1 MNWIAQTTSWYFF
14 LLLLGIVALP
24 VTKKIFGSFFD
35 VGYSFSKAIGLLLV
49 SYSAL
54 VLGMYHILPFSRG
67 GLLFLTGLLGLA
79 GAYFVH
85 KSNIKTLTLPRS
97 QLLLIIFQEILFI
110 ASLFF
115 WVKVRGQEPSIH
127 GLEKF
132 MDFGFINS
140 ILKSTYFPPKDM
152 WLAGHSINYYYFGH
166 LTGAVL
172 IKLSNIASNYGY
184 NLILA
189 TLFAMGITQT
199 FSLCFN
205 IVYKAFGQKIRLSFL
220 AGILGTFLVNIGGNL
235 HTIYAFTSGY
245 GADKP
250 VPFWNILSKF
260 NPATYWYPN
269 ATRFIPFTIHEFPI
283 YSYVV
288 ADLHG
293 HVFDIPFVLLTLAFL
308 FSVFTAEKFTSNRPL
323 FSLSTFKASKELSTA
338 ITVAF
343 LCAIHFMTNAFDGP
357 IYILIGMSLF
367 LYTHGFTKRF
377 IQLGIITAIGFIVFT
392 YPFSSHFVPFVSG
405 IGVNCAPDYLT
416 QFKKIGPFIFE
427 KGNCQ
432 MSPVWML
439 LTLWGFF
446 IFHYIFLTLRYYFA
460 SNKETKGKNWISL
473 SRIDHFML
481 ILFSIGTALLIIP
494 EYFYI
499 KDIYPAHFRANTM
512 FKLGYQA
519 FIMMGIASTYTFFRM
534 KQGLRAFNAL
544 SITYLILFIPL
555 FVLVAIYPTFAITSY
570 YGNLQ
575 KEPQLNGT
583 LWLRQS
589 LSSYEKIIT
598 YLNTNVEGQPTILEA
613 QGDSYTDFNLV
624 SAYTGL
630 PTVGG
635 WWVHE
640 WLWRGDSNVI
650 GNLIP
655 DIQGIYEGTDSA
667 TVKRLLNKHA
677 IEYIIVGPNERS
689 KYTNLNEETLRKV
702 GEIIF
707 STTDSSTASTSYILK
722 PQL

>member
-1 MNWIAQTTSWYFF
+1 MNWIAQTTTWYFF

-24 VTKKIFGSFFD
+24 LTKRVFGSFFD
-35 VGYSFSKAIGLLLV
+35 AGYSFSKAIGLLLV

-67 GLLFLTGLLGLA
+67 GLLFLTGLLGLV

-85 KSNIKTLTLPRS
+85 KSKIKTLTIPRS
-97 QLLLIIFQEILFI
+97 QLFLIIFQEILFV

-132 MDFGFINS
+132 MDFGFMNS
-140 ILKSTYFPPKDM
+140 ILRSEYFPPKDM

-189 TLFAMGITQT
+189 TIFAMGITQT

-205 IVYKAFGQKIRLSFL
+205 IIYKAFGNKIRPSFL

-245 GADKP
+245 NPEKP
-250 VPFWNILSKF
+250 VPFWKILTQF
-260 NPATYWYPN
+260 NPTAYWYPN

-308 FSVFTAEKFTSNRPL
+308 FVIATSQR
-323 FSLSTFKASKELSTA
+323 FSRKQKVLYDLYPSLTL
-338 ITVAF
+338 AF
-343 LCAIHFMTNAFDGP
+343 MCAIHFMTNAFDGP
-357 IYILIGMSLF
+357 IYLLIGMSALLYLF
-367 LYTHGFTKRF
+367 GISKR
-377 IQLGIITAIGFIVFT
+377 LVVNGIIAAIGFLVFT

-405 IGVNCAPDYLT
+405 IGVNCAPDYLV
-416 QFKKIGPFIFE
+416 QLKKIGPFLFE
-427 KGNCQ
+427 QGNCQ

-439 LTLWGFF
+439 FTLWGFF
-446 IFHYIFLTLRYYFA
+446 LFHFFFLTIHQYFT
-460 SNKETKGKNWISL
+460 SEKEKNKHAFALT
-473 SRIDHFML
+473 RTDHFML
-481 ILFSIGTALLIIP
+481 IIFTIGTALLIIP

-519 FIMMGIASTYTFFRM
+519 FIMMGIASTYTFFRI
-534 KQGLRAFNAL
+534 KPGIRKFNL
-544 SITYLILFIPL
+544 ISITYLVLFIPL

-570 YGNLQ
+570 YGQLK
-575 KEPQLNGT
+575 KEPDLNGT
-583 LWLRQS
+583 VWMRPTYPT
-589 LSSYEKIIT
+589 YEKIIA
-598 YLNTNVEGQPTILEA
+598 YLNKNVQGQPTILEA
-613 QGDSYTDFNLV
+613 QGDSYTDFNMV
-624 SAYTGL
+624 SSYTGL

-640 WLWRGDSNVI
+640 WLWRGNSNVI
-650 GNLIP
+650 ANLIP
-655 DIQGIYEGTDSA
+655 DIQGIYEGTNPVTARDL
-667 TVKRLLNKHA
+667 VRKHL
-677 IEYIIVGPNERS
+677 IEYIVVGPNERT
-689 KYTNLNEETLRKV
+689 KYTNLNEDTLRQLGRIV
-702 GEIIF
+702 F
-707 STTDSSTASTSYILK
+707 TASDTSTATPSYILK
-722 PQL
+722 IQ